1 MRKETRLMRWILVFI
16 FLYLI
21 PLVVIFRN
29 YKNFKR
35 SCIYSSIYVVL
46 ATTIMIS
53 NIYMSGLNKI
63 KESMYYHN
71 YISDERYDEKYVS
84 NFNEKES
91 TDLKQNK
98 VNNEEASNNKE
109 LNSKQ
114 DENEQ
119 NNESN
124 EENTN
129 LKENSGSENNV
140 SANDKSEEQ
149 ENTTK
154 ESSNQTNK
162 EKNSE
167 DIKKIDIESIG
178 IFKKEIYN
186 IERVALV
193 PMRECIPY
201 TKDIA
206 KNITKLSSIKK
217 DVTNAR
223 DKCKEVV
230 KEYKNMQIPEL
241 SKEEYT
247 ETLSNARDDVKKAY
261 ELREKSME
269 SALKLINT
277 KSPKYI
283 GKITEYLDL
292 SDKQIESFKNRLND
306 LKEEINE
313 AETNSID

>member
-1 MRKETRLMRWILVFI
+1 M
-16 FLYLI
+16 
-21 PLVVIFRN
+21 
-29 YKNFKR
+29 
-35 SCIYSSIYVVL
+35 VL

-71 YISDERYDEKYVS
+71 YISDETYDEKYVS

-91 TDLKQNK
+91 ADLKQNK
-98 VNNEEASNNKE
+98 EKNEEVSNNKD

-114 DENEQ
+114 DENAQ
-119 NNESN
+119 NKESN
-124 EENTN
+124 KEENKDV
-129 LKENSGSENNV
+129 KEDSDSKNNV
-140 SANDKSEEQ
+140 SVNDKSEEQ
-149 ENTTK
+149 ESTTK
-154 ESSNQTNK
+154 ENTNQTSK

-261 ELREKSME
+261 ELRQKSME

-306 LKEEINE
+306 LKEEIDG
-313 AETNSID
+313 AEINNIN

>member
-1 MRKETRLMRWILVFI
+1 MRWILVFI

-71 YISDERYDEKYVS
+71 YISDETYDEKYVS

-119 NNESN
+119 NNKSN

-129 LKENSGSENNV
+129 LKENSDSENNV

-223 DKCKEVV
+223 DKCEEVV

>member
-1 MRKETRLMRWILVFI
+1 MRWILVFI

-71 YISDERYDEKYVS
+71 YISDETYDEKYVS

-129 LKENSGSENNV
+129 LKENSDSENNV

-154 ESSNQTNK
+154 ESSNKTNK

-230 KEYKNMQIPEL
+230 KEYENMQIPEL

>member
-1 MRKETRLMRWILVFI
+1 MRWILVFI

-71 YISDERYDEKYVS
+71 YISDETYDEKYVS

-91 TDLKQNK
+91 ADLKQNK
-98 VNNEEASNNKE
+98 EKNEEVSNNKD

-114 DENEQ
+114 DENVQ
-119 NNESN
+119 NKESN
-124 EENTN
+124 KEEN
-129 LKENSGSENNV
+129 KDVEEDSDSENNV
-140 SANDKSEEQ
+140 SVNDKSEEQ
-149 ENTTK
+149 ESATK
-154 ESSNQTNK
+154 ENSNQTSK

-261 ELREKSME
+261 ELRQKSME

-306 LKEEINE
+306 LKEEIDG
-313 AETNSID
+313 AEINNIN

>member
-1 MRKETRLMRWILVFI
+1 MRWILVFI

-71 YISDERYDEKYVS
+71 YISDETYDEKYVS

-119 NNESN
+119 NNKSN

-129 LKENSGSENNV
+129 LKENSDSENNV

>member
-1 MRKETRLMRWILVFI
+1 MRWILVFI

-21 PLVVIFRN
+21 PLIVIFRN
-29 YKNFKR
+29 YKNFRR

-71 YISDERYDEKYVS
+71 YISDDMYDEKYVS
-84 NFNEKES
+84 NFNEKEDS
-91 TDLKQNK
+91 DLKQNK
-98 VNNEEASNNKE
+98 KNSKESNNKKVD
-109 LNSKQ
+109 NKQ
-114 DENEQ
+114 DKNTQSTEN
-119 NNESN
+119 NNEKNVTKDNELERDTSIN
-124 EENTN
+124 SESEKQGNTEENNDNYTS
-129 LKENSGSENNV
+129 KEN
-140 SANDKSEEQ
+140 D
-149 ENTTK
+149 
-154 ESSNQTNK
+154 
-162 EKNSE
+162 SE
-167 DIKKIDIESIG
+167 DIKKIDLESIG

-223 DKCKEVV
+223 NKCKEVIE
-230 KEYKNMQIPEL
+230 EYENMEIPEL
-241 SKEEYT
+241 SKDEYT
-247 ETLSNARDDVKKAY
+247 KVLSSARDDVKKAY
-261 ELREKSME
+261 ELRQKSMD

-306 LKEEINE
+306 LNEEIDGSN
-313 AETNSID
+313 TID

>member
-1 MRKETRLMRWILVFI
+1 
-16 FLYLI
+16 
-21 PLVVIFRN
+21 
-29 YKNFKR
+29 
-35 SCIYSSIYVVL
+35 
-46 ATTIMIS
+46 
-53 NIYMSGLNKI
+53 MSGLNKI

-71 YISDERYDEKYVS
+71 YISDETYDEKYVS

-91 TDLKQNK
+91 ADLKQNK
-98 VNNEEASNNKE
+98 EKNEEASNNKD

-114 DENEQ
+114 DENVQ
-119 NNESN
+119 NKESN
-124 EENTN
+124 KEEN
-129 LKENSGSENNV
+129 KDVEEDSDSENNV
-140 SANDKSEEQ
+140 SVNDKSEEQ
-149 ENTTK
+149 ESATK
-154 ESSNQTNK
+154 ESSNQTSK

-261 ELREKSME
+261 ELRQKSME

-306 LKEEINE
+306 LKEEIDG
-313 AETNSID
+313 AEINNIN

>member
-1 MRKETRLMRWILVFI
+1 MRWILVFI

-71 YISDERYDEKYVS
+71 YISDETYDEKYVS

-98 VNNEEASNNKE
+98 TKNEESSNNKE
-109 LNSKQ
+109 LDSQQ
-114 DENEQ
+114 DKNEQ
-119 NNESN
+119 NKESN
-124 EENTN
+124 EDNTN
-129 LKENSGSENNV
+129 LKENSDLENNV
-140 SANDKSEEQ
+140 SENDKSEGQ

-223 DKCKEVV
+223 NKCKEVV

>member
-1 MRKETRLMRWILVFI
+1 MRWILVFI

-71 YISDERYDEKYVS
+71 YISDETYDEKYVS

-129 LKENSGSENNV
+129 LKENSDSENNV

-154 ESSNQTNK
+154 ESSNKTNK

>member
-1 MRKETRLMRWILVFI
+1 MRWILVFI

-71 YISDERYDEKYVS
+71 YISDETYDEKYVS

-98 VNNEEASNNKE
+98 TKNEESSNNKE
-109 LNSKQ
+109 LDSQQ
-114 DENEQ
+114 DKNEQ
-119 NNESN
+119 NKESN
-124 EENTN
+124 EDNTN
-129 LKENSGSENNV
+129 LKENSDSENNV

-230 KEYKNMQIPEL
+230 KEYENMQIPEL

>member
-1 MRKETRLMRWILVFI
+1 MRWILVFI

-71 YISDERYDEKYVS
+71 YISDETYDEKYVS

-91 TDLKQNK
+91 AGLKQNK
-98 VNNEEASNNKE
+98 VNNEETSNNKE
-109 LNSKQ
+109 LDSQQ
-114 DENEQ
+114 DKNEQ
-119 NNESN
+119 SN
-124 EENTN
+124 EEENKN
-129 LKENSGSENNV
+129 SKENSDLENNV
-140 SANDKSEEQ
+140 SVNDKSEEQ
-149 ENTTK
+149 ENTIK

-283 GKITEYLDL
+283 GKITEYLNL

-313 AETNSID
+313 AETNSVD

>member
-1 MRKETRLMRWILVFI
+1 MRWILVFI

-21 PLVVIFRN
+21 PLIVIFRN

-71 YISDERYDEKYVS
+71 YISDETYDEKYVS
-84 NFNEKES
+84 NFNEKEDS
-91 TDLKQNK
+91 DLKQDKNTQST
-98 VNNEEASNNKE
+98 ENNKE
-109 LNSKQ
+109 DVTKNNDLERNTSTNSESEKQ
-114 DENEQ
+114 GNT
-119 NNESN
+119 
-124 EENTN
+124 EENNDNYTS
-129 LKENSGSENNV
+129 KEN
-140 SANDKSEEQ
+140 D
-149 ENTTK
+149 
-154 ESSNQTNK
+154 
-162 EKNSE
+162 SE
-167 DIKKIDIESIG
+167 DIKKIDLESIG

-223 DKCKEVV
+223 NKCKKVIE
-230 KEYKNMQIPEL
+230 EYENMQIPEL
-241 SKEEYT
+241 SKDEYT
-247 ETLSNARDDVKKAY
+247 KVLSSARDDVKKAY
-261 ELREKSME
+261 ELRQKSMD

-306 LKEEINE
+306 LNEEIDGSN
-313 AETNSID
+313 TID

>member
-1 MRKETRLMRWILVFI
+1 MRWILVFI

-119 NNESN
+119 NNKSN

-129 LKENSGSENNV
+129 LKENSDSENNI

-230 KEYKNMQIPEL
+230 KEYENMQIPEL

>member
-1 MRKETRLMRWILVFI
+1 MRWILVFI

-129 LKENSGSENNV
+129 LKENSDSENNV

-230 KEYKNMQIPEL
+230 KEYENMQIPEL

>member
-1 MRKETRLMRWILVFI
+1 MRWILVFI

-71 YISDERYDEKYVS
+71 YISDETYDEKYVS
-84 NFNEKES
+84 NFKEKES

-98 VNNEEASNNKE
+98 KNNEELSNNKD

-114 DENEQ
+114 DKHTQSKDSNKE
-119 NNESN
+119 ESN
-124 EENTN
+124 DV
-129 LKENSGSENNV
+129 KENNYSNSNASVNGESE
-140 SANDKSEEQ
+140 KQ
-149 ENTTK
+149 ESITK
-154 ESSNQTNK
+154 EKSNYTSK

-201 TKDIA
+201 TKDLA

-306 LKEEINE
+306 LKEEINN
-313 AETNSID
+313 AETNNIN

>member
-1 MRKETRLMRWILVFI
+1 MRWILVFI

-21 PLVVIFRN
+21 PLIVIFRN
-29 YKNFKR
+29 YKNFRR

-71 YISDERYDEKYVS
+71 YISDETYDEKYVS
-84 NFNEKES
+84 NFNEKEDK
-91 TDLKQNK
+91 DLKQDKKDSKELNNK
-98 VNNEEASNNKE
+98 NVDNKQDKNTQSTENNNEENKKDVTKDNE
-109 LNSKQ
+109 LERDTSINSESEKQ
-114 DENEQ
+114 GNT
-119 NNESN
+119 
-124 EENTN
+124 EENNDNYTS
-129 LKENSGSENNV
+129 KEN
-140 SANDKSEEQ
+140 D
-149 ENTTK
+149 
-154 ESSNQTNK
+154 
-162 EKNSE
+162 SE
-167 DIKKIDIESIG
+167 DIKKIDLESIG

-223 DKCKEVV
+223 NKCKEVIE
-230 KEYKNMQIPEL
+230 EYENMEIPEL
-241 SKEEYT
+241 SKDEYT
-247 ETLSNARDDVKKAY
+247 KVLSSARDDVKKAY
-261 ELREKSME
+261 ELRQKSMD

-306 LKEEINE
+306 LNEEIDGSN
-313 AETNSID
+313 TID

>member
-1 MRKETRLMRWILVFI
+1 
-16 FLYLI
+16 
-21 PLVVIFRN
+21 
-29 YKNFKR
+29 
-35 SCIYSSIYVVL
+35 
-46 ATTIMIS
+46 
-53 NIYMSGLNKI
+53 MSGLNKI

-71 YISDERYDEKYVS
+71 YISDETYDEKYVS

-91 TDLKQNK
+91 AGLKQNK
-98 VNNEEASNNKE
+98 VNNEETSNNKE
-109 LNSKQ
+109 LDSQQ
-114 DENEQ
+114 DKNEQ
-119 NNESN
+119 SN
-124 EENTN
+124 EEENKN
-129 LKENSGSENNV
+129 SKENSDLENNV
-140 SANDKSEEQ
+140 SVNDKTEEQ
-149 ENTTK
+149 ENTIK

-283 GKITEYLDL
+283 GKITEYLNL

>member
-1 MRKETRLMRWILVFI
+1 MRWILVFI

-71 YISDERYDEKYVS
+71 YISDETYDEKYVS

-91 TDLKQNK
+91 DDLKKNK
-98 VNNEEASNNKE
+98 EKNEEAPNNKD

-114 DENEQ
+114 DENTQ
-119 NNESN
+119 NK
-124 EENTN
+124 EENKDV
-129 LKENSGSENNV
+129 KEDSDSKNNV
-140 SANDKSEEQ
+140 SVNDKSEEQ
-149 ENTTK
+149 ESATK
-154 ESSNQTNK
+154 ENTNQTSK

-217 DVTNAR
+217 DVINAR

-313 AETNSID
+313 SETSSID

>member
-1 MRKETRLMRWILVFI
+1 MRWILVFI

-71 YISDERYDEKYVS
+71 YISDETYDEKYVS

-91 TDLKQNK
+91 ADLKQNK
-98 VNNEEASNNKE
+98 EKNEEASNNKD

-114 DENEQ
+114 DENAQ
-119 NNESN
+119 NKESN
-124 EENTN
+124 KEENKDV
-129 LKENSGSENNV
+129 KEDSDSKNNV
-140 SANDKSEEQ
+140 SVNDKSEEQ
-149 ENTTK
+149 ESVTK
-154 ESSNQTNK
+154 ENTNQTSK

-223 DKCKEVV
+223 NKCKEVV

-261 ELREKSME
+261 ELRQKSME

-306 LKEEINE
+306 LKEEIDG
-313 AETNSID
+313 AEINNVN

>member
-1 MRKETRLMRWILVFI
+1 MRWILVFI

-71 YISDERYDEKYVS
+71 YISDETYDEKYVS
-84 NFNEKES
+84 NFKEKES

-98 VNNEEASNNKE
+98 KNNEELSNNKY

-114 DENEQ
+114 DKHTQSKDSDKE
-119 NNESN
+119 ESN
-124 EENTN
+124 DV
-129 LKENSGSENNV
+129 KENNYSNSNASVNGESE
-140 SANDKSEEQ
+140 KQ
-149 ENTTK
+149 ESITK
-154 ESSNQTNK
+154 EKSNYTSK
-162 EKNSE
+162 ENNSE

-201 TKDIA
+201 TKDLA

-283 GKITEYLDL
+283 GKITAYLDL

-306 LKEEINE
+306 LKEEINN
-313 AETNSID
+313 AETNNIN

>member
-1 MRKETRLMRWILVFI
+1 MRWILVFI

-71 YISDERYDEKYVS
+71 YISDETYDEKYVS

-91 TDLKQNK
+91 TDLKKNK
-98 VNNEEASNNKE
+98 KKNEEASNNKD

-114 DENEQ
+114 DENAQ
-119 NNESN
+119 NKESN
-124 EENTN
+124 KEENKDV
-129 LKENSGSENNV
+129 KEDSDSKNNV
-140 SANDKSEEQ
+140 SVNDKSEEQ
-149 ENTTK
+149 ESATK
-154 ESSNQTNK
+154 ENTNQTSK

-261 ELREKSME
+261 ELRQKSME

-306 LKEEINE
+306 LKEEIDG
-313 AETNSID
+313 AEINNVN

>member
-1 MRKETRLMRWILVFI
+1 MRWILVFI

-71 YISDERYDEKYVS
+71 YISDETYDEKYVS
-84 NFNEKES
+84 NFKEKES

-98 VNNEEASNNKE
+98 KNNEELSNNKD

-114 DENEQ
+114 DKHTQSKDSNKE
-119 NNESN
+119 ESN
-124 EENTN
+124 DV
-129 LKENSGSENNV
+129 KENNHSNSNASVNGESE
-140 SANDKSEEQ
+140 KQ
-149 ENTTK
+149 ESITK
-154 ESSNQTNK
+154 EKSNYTSK

-201 TKDIA
+201 TKDLA

-306 LKEEINE
+306 LKEEINN
-313 AETNSID
+313 AETNNIN

>member
-1 MRKETRLMRWILVFI
+1 MRWILVFI

-21 PLVVIFRN
+21 PLIVIFRN

-71 YISDERYDEKYVS
+71 YISDETYDEKYVS
-84 NFNEKES
+84 NFNEKEEE
-91 TDLKQNK
+91 DLKQDKKNSK
-98 VNNEEASNNKE
+98 ESNNKKVD
-109 LNSKQ
+109 NKQ
-114 DENEQ
+114 EKNTQSTEN
-119 NNESN
+119 NK
-124 EENTN
+124 EENQKDVTKNNDLERNTSTN
-129 LKENSGSENNV
+129 SESEKQVNTGENKDTYTSKEN
-140 SANDKSEEQ
+140 D
-149 ENTTK
+149 
-154 ESSNQTNK
+154 
-162 EKNSE
+162 SE
-167 DIKKIDIESIG
+167 DIKKIDLESIG

-223 DKCKEVV
+223 NKCKEVIE
-230 KEYKNMQIPEL
+230 EYENMQIPEL
-241 SKEEYT
+241 SKDEYT
-247 ETLSNARDDVKKAY
+247 KVLSSARDDVKKAY
-261 ELREKSME
+261 ELRQKSMD

-306 LKEEINE
+306 LNEEIDGSN
-313 AETNSID
+313 TID

>member
-1 MRKETRLMRWILVFI
+1 MRWILVFI

-21 PLVVIFRN
+21 PLIVIFRN

-71 YISDERYDEKYVS
+71 YISDETYDEKYVS
-84 NFNEKES
+84 NFNEKEED
-91 TDLKQNK
+91 DLKQDKKNSK
-98 VNNEEASNNKE
+98 ESNNKKVD
-109 LNSKQ
+109 NKQ
-114 DENEQ
+114 EKNTQSTEN
-119 NNESN
+119 NK
-124 EENTN
+124 EENQKDVTKNSDLERNTSTN
-129 LKENSGSENNV
+129 SESEKQVNTGENKDTYTSKEN
-140 SANDKSEEQ
+140 D
-149 ENTTK
+149 
-154 ESSNQTNK
+154 
-162 EKNSE
+162 SE
-167 DIKKIDIESIG
+167 DIKKIDLESIG

-223 DKCKEVV
+223 NKCKEVIE
-230 KEYKNMQIPEL
+230 EYDNMQIPEL
-241 SKEEYT
+241 SKDEYT
-247 ETLSNARDDVKKAY
+247 KVLSSARDDVKKAY
-261 ELREKSME
+261 ELRQKSMD

-306 LKEEINE
+306 LNEEIDGSN
-313 AETNSID
+313 TID

>member
-1 MRKETRLMRWILVFI
+1 MRWILVFI

-21 PLVVIFRN
+21 PLIVIFRN

-71 YISDERYDEKYVS
+71 YISDETYDEKYVS
-84 NFNEKES
+84 NFNEKEDK
-91 TDLKQNK
+91 DLKQDKKDSKELNNK
-98 VNNEEASNNKE
+98 NVDNVDSKQDKNTQSTENNNEENKKDLTKDNDLE
-109 LNSKQ
+109 KNTSTNSESEKQ
-114 DENEQ
+114 G
-119 NNESN
+119 
-124 EENTN
+124 NT
-129 LKENSGSENNV
+129 KENSDNYTSKEN
-140 SANDKSEEQ
+140 D
-149 ENTTK
+149 
-154 ESSNQTNK
+154 
-162 EKNSE
+162 SE
-167 DIKKIDIESIG
+167 DIKKIDLESIG

-201 TKDIA
+201 TKDLA
-206 KNITKLSSIKK
+206 KSITRLSSIKK

-223 DKCKEVV
+223 NKCKEVIE
-230 KEYKNMQIPEL
+230 EYENMQIPEL
-241 SKEEYT
+241 SKDEYT
-247 ETLSNARDDVKKAY
+247 NVLSSARDDVKKAY
-261 ELREKSME
+261 ELRQKSMD

-283 GKITEYLDL
+283 GRITEYLDL

-306 LKEEINE
+306 LNEEIDGSN
-313 AETNSID
+313 TID

>member
-1 MRKETRLMRWILVFI
+1 MRWILVFI

-71 YISDERYDEKYVS
+71 YISDETYDEKYVS

-98 VNNEEASNNKE
+98 VNNEEESNNKE

-119 NNESN
+119 NNKSN

-129 LKENSGSENNV
+129 LKENSDSENNV

>member
-1 MRKETRLMRWILVFI
+1 MRWILVFI

-71 YISDERYDEKYVS
+71 YISDETYDEKYVS

-129 LKENSGSENNV
+129 LKENSNSENNV

>member
-1 MRKETRLMRWILVFI
+1 MRWILVFI

-71 YISDERYDEKYVS
+71 YISDETYYEKYVS
-84 NFNEKES
+84 NFKEKES
-91 TDLKQNK
+91 TDLKQDK
-98 VNNEEASNNKE
+98 KKNEEISNNKN
-109 LNSKQ
+109 LNNKQ
-114 DENEQ
+114 DRNIQ
-119 NNESN
+119 NKESN
-124 EENTN
+124 EEGSNDI
-129 LKENSGSENNV
+129 KENNNSDSNVSVNNKSEKQEDNTKENNKYT
-140 SANDKSEEQ
+140 S
-149 ENTTK
+149 
-154 ESSNQTNK
+154 K

-167 DIKKIDIESIG
+167 DIKKIDMESIG

-186 IERVALV
+186 IERAALV

-223 DKCKEVV
+223 NKCKEVV
-230 KEYKNMQIPEL
+230 KEYENMQIPEL
-241 SKEEYT
+241 SKEKYT
-247 ETLSNARDDVKKAY
+247 ETLGNARDDVKKAY

-306 LKEEINE
+306 LKEEINNT
-313 AETNSID
+313 ETNNIN

>member
-1 MRKETRLMRWILVFI
+1 MRWILVFI

-129 LKENSGSENNV
+129 LKENSDSENNA

-154 ESSNQTNK
+154 ESSNQMNK

>member
-1 MRKETRLMRWILVFI
+1 MRWILVFI

-119 NNESN
+119 NNKSN

-129 LKENSGSENNV
+129 LKENSDSENNA

>member
-1 MRKETRLMRWILVFI
+1 MRWILVFI

-21 PLVVIFRN
+21 PLIVIFRN

-71 YISDERYDEKYVS
+71 YISDETYDEKYVS
-84 NFNEKES
+84 NFNEKEDS
-91 TDLKQNK
+91 DLKQDKKNSK
-98 VNNEEASNNKE
+98 ESNNKKVD
-109 LNSKQ
+109 NKQ
-114 DENEQ
+114 DKNTQ
-119 NNESN
+119 STDNNK
-124 EENTN
+124 EENKQDVIKNNDLERNTSTN
-129 LKENSGSENNV
+129 SESEKQGNTEENNDNYISKEN
-140 SANDKSEEQ
+140 D
-149 ENTTK
+149 
-154 ESSNQTNK
+154 
-162 EKNSE
+162 SE
-167 DIKKIDIESIG
+167 DIKKIDLESIG

-223 DKCKEVV
+223 NKCKEVIE
-230 KEYKNMQIPEL
+230 EYENMQIPEL
-241 SKEEYT
+241 SKDEYT
-247 ETLSNARDDVKKAY
+247 KVLSSARDDVKKAY
-261 ELREKSME
+261 ELRQKSMD

-306 LKEEINE
+306 LNEEIDGSN
-313 AETNSID
+313 TID

>member
-1 MRKETRLMRWILVFI
+1 MRWILVFI

-84 NFNEKES
+84 NFNEKEI

-119 NNESN
+119 NNKSN

-129 LKENSGSENNV
+129 LKENSDSENNA

>member
-1 MRKETRLMRWILVFI
+1 MRWILVFI

-21 PLVVIFRN
+21 PLIVIFRN

-71 YISDERYDEKYVS
+71 YISDETYDEKYVS
-84 NFNEKES
+84 NFNEKEEE
-91 TDLKQNK
+91 DLKQDKKNSK
-98 VNNEEASNNKE
+98 ESNNKKVD
-109 LNSKQ
+109 NKQ
-114 DENEQ
+114 EKNTQSTEN
-119 NNESN
+119 NK
-124 EENTN
+124 EENQKDVTKNNDLERNTSTN
-129 LKENSGSENNV
+129 SESEKQVNTGENKDTYTSKEN
-140 SANDKSEEQ
+140 D
-149 ENTTK
+149 
-154 ESSNQTNK
+154 
-162 EKNSE
+162 SE
-167 DIKKIDIESIG
+167 DIKKIDLESIG

-223 DKCKEVV
+223 NKCKEVIE
-230 KEYKNMQIPEL
+230 EYDNMQIPEL
-241 SKEEYT
+241 SKDEYT
-247 ETLSNARDDVKKAY
+247 KVLSSARDDVKKAY
-261 ELREKSME
+261 ELRQKSMD

-306 LKEEINE
+306 LNEEIDGSN
-313 AETNSID
+313 TID

>member
-1 MRKETRLMRWILVFI
+1 MRWILVFI

-21 PLVVIFRN
+21 PLIVIFRN

-71 YISDERYDEKYVS
+71 YISDETYDEKYVS
-84 NFNEKES
+84 NFNEKEDS
-91 TDLKQNK
+91 DLKQDKNTQST
-98 VNNEEASNNKE
+98 ENNKE
-109 LNSKQ
+109 DVTKNNDLERNTSTNSESEKQ
-114 DENEQ
+114 GNT
-119 NNESN
+119 
-124 EENTN
+124 EENNDNYTS
-129 LKENSGSENNV
+129 KEN
-140 SANDKSEEQ
+140 D
-149 ENTTK
+149 
-154 ESSNQTNK
+154 
-162 EKNSE
+162 SE
-167 DIKKIDIESIG
+167 DIKKIDLESIG

-223 DKCKEVV
+223 NKCKEVIE
-230 KEYKNMQIPEL
+230 EYENMQIPEL
-241 SKEEYT
+241 SKDEYT
-247 ETLSNARDDVKKAY
+247 KVLSSARDDVKKAY
-261 ELREKSME
+261 ELRQKSMD

-306 LKEEINE
+306 LNEEIDGSN
-313 AETNSID
+313 TID

>member
-1 MRKETRLMRWILVFI
+1 MRWILVFI

-119 NNESN
+119 NNKSN
-124 EENTN
+124 EDNTN
-129 LKENSGSENNV
+129 LKENSDSENNV